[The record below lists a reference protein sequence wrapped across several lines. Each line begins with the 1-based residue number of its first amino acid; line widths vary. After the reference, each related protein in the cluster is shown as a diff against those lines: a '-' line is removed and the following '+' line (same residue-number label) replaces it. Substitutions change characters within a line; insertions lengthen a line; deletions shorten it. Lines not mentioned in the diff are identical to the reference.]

1 VWPVRAA
8 DGADARVQWRRA
20 MTAFAD
26 FQRLSERLQTL
37 PESVAYIVLD
47 HGTPATGHIDAHD
60 GRGRRYIQC
69 SPAVLDSVRYVRAG
83 EESPSMFGIPVY
95 RRESLPDGWPN
106 R

>member
-1 VWPVRAA
+1 VWPVWAA
-8 DGADARVQWRRA
+8 DGADAGVQRRRA
-20 MTAFAD
+20 MSAFAE
-26 FQRLSERLQTL
+26 FQRLQERLEGL
-37 PESVAYIVLD
+37 SEAVAYIVLD
-47 HGTPATGHIDAHD
+47 HGTPATGHIDAYD
-60 GRGRRYIQC
+60 GLGRRYIQC